1 MNRIAYIILLAVFFA
16 LGRLAAPVRGPQRVV
31 ETVFRIDTVR
41 IVQPEIMVI
50 RQRGDVVRKLPIAM
64 SADSVSDSVEVV
76 VPIEQKIYA
85 SHDYKAHVTGYMSRL
100 DSIEIYK
107 PVNRVRRQAAG
118 RFSVGVQAGYGFT
131 PRGLQPYIGLG
142 VTVRLF

>member
-1 MNRIAYIILLAVFFA
+1 
-16 LGRLAAPVRGPQRVV
+16 
-31 ETVFRIDTVR
+31 
-41 IVQPEIMVI
+41 
-50 RQRGDVVRKLPIAM
+50 M

-107 PVNRVRRQAAG
+107 PVNRVRRQSAG

>member
-1 MNRIAYIILLAVFFA
+1 MSRIAYIVLLAVFFA
-16 LGRLAAPVRGPQRVV
+16 LGRLSAPVRGPQRVV
-31 ETVFRIDTVR
+31 ETVFRIYTVR

-64 SADSVSDSVEVV
+64 SADSVSDSAEVV

-85 SHDYKAHVTGYMSRL
+85 SHDYKAYVTGYMSRL

-107 PVNRVRRQAAG
+107 PVNRVRRQSAG

>member
-16 LGRLAAPVRGPQRVV
+16 LGRLSAPVRGPQRVV
-31 ETVFRIDTVR
+31 GTVFRIDTVR

-107 PVNRVRRQAAG
+107 PVNRVRRQSAG